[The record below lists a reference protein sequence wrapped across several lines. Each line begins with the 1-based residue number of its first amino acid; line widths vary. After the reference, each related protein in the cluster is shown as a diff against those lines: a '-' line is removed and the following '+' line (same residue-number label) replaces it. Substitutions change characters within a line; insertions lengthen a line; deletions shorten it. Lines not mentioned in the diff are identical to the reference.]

1 MEKMEVN
8 NSFWKDK
15 KVLITGHNGFKGSWL
30 TMWLSQIGAEIYG
43 ISLKPN
49 HDEKNLFI
57 EADVGN
63 LCQDITCDIQ
73 NLKDLKKEISNIKP
87 DIIFHLAAQS
97 LVRES
102 YRDPILTFNTNIM
115 GTANILDSML
125 SIDSVKVAVMVT
137 TDKVYKNN
145 EWLWPY
151 RENDHLGGFDP
162 YSSSKAASEIIISS
176 YLDSFLRKQGVAIA
190 SARAGNVIG
199 GGDWSKERLIP
210 DAIKAWSNDD
220 KVEIRNPSST
230 RPWQH
235 VLDPLNGYLVL
246 AEKLWFDKDCSG
258 PYNFGPG
265 LEGTTSVKDVIEI
278 AHSIF
283 KRGSIEIIEDNS
295 NFHEAGMLALDPSK
309 SKNILGVNCSLN
321 TKQAIHKTID
331 WYINYNKGSDP
342 FKLCIEDINSYLNLK

>member
-176 YLDSFLRKQGVAIA
+176 YF
-190 SARAGNVIG
+190 
-199 GGDWSKERLIP
+199 
-210 DAIKAWSNDD
+210 
-220 KVEIRNPSST
+220 
-230 RPWQH
+230 
-235 VLDPLNGYLVL
+235 VLYL
-246 AEKLWFDKDCSG
+246 EQF
-258 PYNFGPG
+258 Y
-265 LEGTTSVKDVIEI
+265 
-278 AHSIF
+278 
-283 KRGSIEIIEDNS
+283 
-295 NFHEAGMLALDPSK
+295 
-309 SKNILGVNCSLN
+309 
-321 TKQAIHKTID
+321 
-331 WYINYNKGSDP
+331 Y
-342 FKLCIEDINSYLNLK
+342 